1 MKIIHCAD
9 LHLDSKMTA
18 NLTSEQARE
27 RQAELLH
34 TFKKMIAYA
43 RGMQVRAIIIAGDLY
58 DKKSISKAARNAF
71 YDGITENP
79 EIDFYYL
86 QGNHDADSFL
96 NSLEEIP
103 PNLKIF
109 GNEWKTY
116 IVNDSGSKNVTITG
130 VELNQDN
137 SNLIYSSLVL
147 NTDLFNIVTLHGQDA
162 EHISKEKVEVIG
174 LSQLKNKGIDY
185 LALGHVHA
193 YKEGP
198 LDRRG
203 TFCYCGCL
211 EGRGFDEC
219 GEHGFV
225 VLDINEETK
234 TCTRTFVPAASRNL
248 YTVEVDV
255 SGCMSTSDI
264 SKKIS
269 ITLSEK
275 AIEKKHLVKIVL
287 MGNVDVEC
295 EKNIHYLTK
304 EFESRFYFLKIY
316 DETKIKIDYQDFRLD
331 QSLKGEFVRTVM
343 SATDISEEEKGIIIR
358 YGIQALA
365 GEEME

>member
-27 RQAELLH
+27 RQAELLQ
-34 TFKKMIAYA
+34 TFKKMVAYA
-43 RGMQVRAIIIAGDLY
+43 KGVHARAIIIAGDLY
-58 DKKSISKAARNAF
+58 DKKSISRAARNTF
-71 YDGITENP
+71 YDAIMDNP

-103 PNLKIF
+103 DNLKIF
-109 GNEWKTY
+109 SDEWKTY
-116 IVNDSGSKNVTITG
+116 VVNENGKKNITITG
-130 VELNQDN
+130 VELNQEN
-137 SNLIYSSLVL
+137 SGLIYSSLVL

-162 EHISKEKVEVIG
+162 EHVAKEKVEVIG

-185 LALGHVHA
+185 LALGHVHT

-198 LDRRG
+198 LDKRG
-203 TFCYCGCL
+203 VYCYCGCL

-225 VLDINEETK
+225 LLDIDEETK
-234 TCTRTFVPAASRNL
+234 NWTRTFIPVASRNL
-248 YTVEVDV
+248 YTVDVDV
-255 SGCMSTSDI
+255 SGCMTTSEISNKIRATLAERDI
-264 SKKIS
+264 DKR
-269 ITLSEK
+269 
-275 AIEKKHLVKIVL
+275 HLVKIL
-287 MGNVDVEC
+287 LTGSVDVEC

-304 EFESRFYFLKIY
+304 EFESAFYFLKIY
-316 DETKIKIDYQDFRLD
+316 DETKIRVNYQDFRLD
-331 QSLKGEFVRTVM
+331 ESLKGEFVRTVM
-343 SATDISEEEKGIIIR
+343 SAPDLGDDEKAVIIR

>member
-27 RQAELLH
+27 RQAELLN

-43 RGMQVRAIIIAGDLY
+43 KGMQVKAIIIAGDLY
-58 DKKSISKAARNAF
+58 DKKSISRAARNTF
-71 YDGITENP
+71 YDAIVENS

-96 NSLEEIP
+96 NSLEDVP
-103 PNLKIF
+103 QNLKIF
-109 GNEWKTY
+109 SNEWKTY
-116 IVNDSGSKNVTITG
+116 VVNENGKKNITITG
-130 VELNQDN
+130 VELNQEN

-162 EHISKEKVEVIG
+162 EHIAKEKVEVIA

-203 TFCYCGCL
+203 TYCYCGCL

-225 VLDINEETK
+225 LIDIDEETRN
-234 TCTRTFVPAASRNL
+234 CTRTFIPAASRNL

-255 SGCMSTSDI
+255 SGCMTTSDI
-264 SKKIS
+264 SNRVRT
-269 ITLSEK
+269 TLDK
-275 AIEKKHLVKIVL
+275 RGIEKKHLVKIVL
-287 MGNVDVEC
+287 VGSVDVEC

-304 EFESRFYFLKIY
+304 EFETRFYFLKIY
-316 DETKIKIDYQDFRLD
+316 DETKIKVDYQEFRLD
-331 QSLKGEFVRTVM
+331 ESLKGEFVRTVM
-343 SATDISEEEKGIIIR
+343 STMDISEEEKGIIIR

>member
-27 RQAELLH
+27 RQAELLN

-43 RGMQVRAIIIAGDLY
+43 KGMHVKAIIIAGDLY
-58 DKKSISKAARNAF
+58 DKKSISRAARNIF
-71 YDGITENP
+71 YDAIVENP

-96 NSLEEIP
+96 SSLEEIP
-103 PNLKIF
+103 HNLKLF
-109 GNEWKTY
+109 SNEWKTY
-116 IVNDSGSKNVTITG
+116 VINENGKKNITITG
-130 VELNQDN
+130 VELSQEN

-147 NTDLFNIVTLHGQDA
+147 NTDMFNIVTLHGQDA
-162 EHISKEKVEVIG
+162 EHVAKEKVEVIG

-185 LALGHVHA
+185 LALGHVHS
-193 YKEGP
+193 YKEEP

-203 TFCYCGCL
+203 TYCYCGCL

-225 VLDINEETK
+225 LIDIDEETK
-234 TCTRTFVPAASRNL
+234 SCTRTFIPAAFRNL

-264 SKKIS
+264 SSRIRT
-269 ITLSEK
+269 TLDEK
-275 AIEKKHLVKIVL
+275 AIDKKHLVKIVL
-287 MGNVDVEC
+287 VGSVDVEC
-295 EKNIHYLTK
+295 EKNMHYLTK
-304 EFESRFYFLKIY
+304 EFESYFYYLKMN
-316 DETKIKIDYQDFRLD
+316 DQTKIQVDYQEFGLD
-331 QSLKGEFVRTVM
+331 ESLKGEFVRTVM
-343 SATDISEEEKGIIIR
+343 NSPDLGDEEKAIIIR